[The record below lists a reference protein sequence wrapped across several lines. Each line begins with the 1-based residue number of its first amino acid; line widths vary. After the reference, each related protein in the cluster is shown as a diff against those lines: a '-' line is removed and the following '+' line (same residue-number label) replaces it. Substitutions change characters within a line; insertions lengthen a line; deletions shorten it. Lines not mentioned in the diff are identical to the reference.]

1 MCGVVAVLEAAC
13 GCGCVCGA
21 GVGVCLG
28 VWVSLGVCV
37 VEMTGCNGGQECG
50 KVMKAV
56 AKANKLGMKKCV

>member
-1 MCGVVAVLEAAC
+1 M
-13 GCGCVCGA
+13 
-21 GVGVCLG
+21 GVCLG